1 MALKVGTF
9 SLERLKVENLYNAY
23 LGMTAREQTMALIG
37 AAVVVILVVVLPV
50 TVASSR
56 ISKLQREVN
65 AGSSQLRD
73 IMRAIESYDQRKAEL
88 EGTLQFLAGGF
99 DSSISTTLE
108 SLAEKEG
115 IQDRIDSLK
124 EKAAAPSE
132 IYDEA
137 SVDVRLKRVSLQQ
150 LVNFLYAIENQ
161 PDKVLRL
168 KKISV
173 KSRFD
178 KKDQLDVSFTVST
191 YRLLEGAGE
200 GA

>member
-168 KKISV
+168 KQISV